1 MQRSLRPPQ
10 PALSG
15 GQGVNSHPLFSLE
28 GLFVS
33 FGPYSPAPSLP
44 SFLQPSSPWT
54 LQHGRAFP
62 QQLLA
67 TWYSRAQIWK
77 LTDWF
82 YLSFPTYQLCDLRY
96 VSQSL
101 CASVSSCIIPLFPG
115 GSRGNFVSSNG
126 LQVPERY
133 RKLIY

>member
-1 MQRSLRPPQ
+1 MQRGLRSPQ

-28 GLFVS
+28 GLFAS
-33 FGPYSPAPSLP
+33 LGPYSPAPSLP

-67 TWYSRAQIWK
+67 TWNSRAQIWK

-82 YLSFPTYQLCDLRY
+82 YLSFPTYQLCGLR
-96 VSQSL
+96 
-101 CASVSSCIIPLFPG
+101 
-115 GSRGNFVSSNG
+115 
-126 LQVPERY
+126 
-133 RKLIY
+133 